1 MVVCKM
7 TLKSCCLLVLF
18 HCRQLFAFDIIGEL
32 TFSNSFGFMEAGSD
46 DGSFNQI
53 ETALKSAAWM

>member
-1 MVVCKM
+1 M
-7 TLKSCCLLVLF
+7 TFEITLLTGSTF
-18 HCRQLFAFDIIGEL
+18 RREQLFAFDIVGEL

>member
-1 MVVCKM
+1 ML
-7 TLKSCCLLVLF
+7 LKSCCLLVLF
-18 HCRQLFAFDIIGEL
+18 YLRQLFAFDIIGEL

>member
-1 MVVCKM
+1 
-7 TLKSCCLLVLF
+7 LLTITF
-18 HCRQLFAFDIIGEL
+18 HRGQLFAFDIIGEV
-32 TFSNSFGFMEAGSD
+32 TFSDSFGFMEAGAD

>member
-1 MVVCKM
+1 MSMSLNRPLTHVVCAG
-7 TLKSCCLLVLF
+7 
-18 HCRQLFAFDIIGEL
+18 QLFAFDIIGEV
-32 TFSNSFGFMEAGSD
+32 TFSNSFGFMEAGND

>member
-1 MVVCKM
+1 MSLNMSLTHVI
-7 TLKSCCLLVLF
+7 
-18 HCRQLFAFDIIGEL
+18 RAGQLFAFDIIGEV
-32 TFSNSFGFMEAGSD
+32 TFSNSFGFMEAGTD

>member
-7 TLKSCCLLVLF
+7 LPKSCCLLVLP
-18 HCRQLFAFDIIGEL
+18 RQLFAFDIIGEL

>member
-1 MVVCKM
+1 MIVAYWY
-7 TLKSCCLLVLF
+7 F
-18 HCRQLFAFDIIGEL
+18 PIQLFAFDIIGEL

>member
-1 MVVCKM
+1 M

-18 HCRQLFAFDIIGEL
+18 RCRQLFAFDIIGEL